1 MHIFKVKYVVMSAF
15 LQGHTR
21 SYIVQLLWWS
31 YVFLPETDANEQE
44 DLGKALSAVK
54 VRMHFIIAM

>member
-1 MHIFKVKYVVMSAF
+1 MSAF

-54 VRMHFIIAM
+54 VRMHFIIAT